1 MSNEFNEKIF
11 RSVDTIV
18 SARLQQ
24 LPYDKTIVG
33 TIKHIPVSKNEVQ
46 KYIIDYK
53 GAELVA
59 YVNTLNKVYDIGDEV
74 YVLIPQGDFT
84 QKKIITGQVIS
95 EYKVDNKDTSQQFIP
110 VESICDIFDDTLE
123 RYRILL
129 TGNKIATEISLY
141 SNTFSESNY
150 LIGYTKLKVKISLS
164 ANLVKESKQ
173 VIAGDYGIKI
183 ILGYIDQTS
192 SENIERIETQ
202 TITLKS
208 SNMALLDPYNTGGF
222 TSQEIDIDVS
232 SKKVTNLNIFL
243 YQNGNFSTA
252 IGDVEDTDVFYL
264 QVRDVITR
272 IGYINADFPD
282 NKNYGVYLYGLSAL
296 NYGSTDIQK
305 KWRFRIIDRASK
317 TLADTLITNGNISY
331 YLYKYNGVSTMPVST
346 VFPRVYYDSTPILT
360 ESNVLLTKLNLKDI
374 TLTSGNSLAS
384 QRYSILIRFNNITFY
399 SNELSFTNLGYIEN
413 TKTLDL
419 LSGVQLTPN
428 NNNNIFNIYG
438 PDNSLLDESD
448 GQKTQRLSISF
459 SSTDGSRKTL
469 MPNDIIEYWIPKD
482 STMLLPASLEN
493 INTDPYGRS
502 IYYFKKTLQKEDLTS
517 DGTFLLPFKIS
528 SFYNPLYK
536 NNTIECQLTI
546 NKTIYKASQEFL
558 FGTSGSSGS
567 DYILTIGLYD
577 MSNNKIN
584 ALDASNYDSS
594 YNLQPALYNYS
605 MTRLNLDANTVKY
618 KWYNYPSLIDPKFK
632 MPIIESNTINFSGLS
647 KTDILNNAKYFII
660 EATCIYKGVEL
671 KGYLIIPTTT
681 NVENYAYIS
690 GCSTITYDITG
701 KKPVY
706 SNNEYKLYDSKD
718 AEVDNIKWSLEA
730 INNDMNLL
738 KFNTVDRI
746 ITPSS
751 IYSSANIEPCIIAK
765 TQSNAICWIQ
775 PLLIL
780 QNKYPSAMQNGEGNK
795 ASLPQEN
802 GDSIDLASTMV
813 GKLERNDRNQISGL
827 VMGTFE
833 SSNNE
838 NFYGLYAYD
847 QNKIILEVN
856 NKGIAKIKNADTAIS
871 ANKLQNTDGVS
882 YNVGDTTTFVYFKN
896 GIPIAGGN
904 INDLI
909 TQIKSLNNTIAALTK
924 RVEALEA
931 AKQ

>member
-24 LPYDKTIVG
+24 LPYDKTVIG

-46 KYIIDYK
+46 KYIVDYK

-59 YVNTLNKVYDIGDEV
+59 YVNALNKAYDIGDEV

-129 TGNKIATEISLY
+129 TGNKIATETSLY

-164 ANLVKESKQ
+164 ANLVKESKR
-173 VIAGDYGIKI
+173 VISGDYGIKI

-192 SENIERIETQ
+192 SENIERVETQ
-202 TITLKS
+202 TVTLKS
-208 SNMALLDPYNTGGF
+208 SDMALLDPYNTGGF
-222 TSQEIDIDVS
+222 ASQEIDIDVS
-232 SKKVTNLNIFL
+232 NKKITNLNIFL
-243 YQNGNFSTA
+243 YQNGNFSTT

-264 QVRDVITR
+264 QVRDVIAR

-305 KWRFRIIDRASK
+305 KWRFRIIDRTSK
-317 TLADTLITNGNISY
+317 ILADTLVTNGNISY
-331 YLYKYNGVSTMPVST
+331 YLYKYNGVSTTPVST

-399 SNELSFTNLGYIEN
+399 SNELLFTNLGYIEN

-448 GQKTQRLSISF
+448 GQKTQRLSVSF

-493 INTDPYGRS
+493 INVDPYGRS

-584 ALDASNYDSS
+584 ALDASNYESS

-605 MTRLNLDANTVKY
+605 MTRLSLDANTVTY
-618 KWYNYPSLIDPKFK
+618 KWYNYPSLVDPKLK
-632 MPIIESNTINFSGLS
+632 MPIIENNTINFSGFTKS
-647 KTDILNNAKYFII
+647 DILYNARHFII
-660 EATCIYKGVEL
+660 EASCNYKGVDL
-671 KGYLIIPTTT
+671 KGYLIIPTTA
-681 NVENYAYIS
+681 NSIDYAYIS
-690 GCSTITYDITG
+690 GCSTIIYDITG
-701 KKPVY
+701 KKPIY
-706 SNNEYKLYDSKD
+706 SNSPYTLYNSKD
-718 AEVDNIKWSLEA
+718 AEVDNISWGLTSYLTPPP
-730 INNDMNLL
+730 DLL
-738 KFNTVDRI
+738 TFKQEEKI
-746 ITPSS
+746 IIPSS
-751 IYSSANIEPCIIAK
+751 IYSSVNIKPFITAWDSSG
-765 TQSNAICWIQ
+765 QACWIQ

-795 ASLPQEN
+795 AIIPGPSSDTIKLT
-802 GDSIDLASTMV
+802 STMV
-813 GKLERNDRNQISGL
+813 GKLERKEGISGI

-833 SSNNE
+833 TQSETDS
-838 NFYGLYAYD
+838 FYGLYAY
-847 QNKIILEVN
+847 NKDNIILEVN
-856 NKGIAKIKNADTAIS
+856 NNGIARIQS
-871 ANKLQNTDGVS
+871 ATKLCNNINSD
-882 YNVGDTTTFVYFKN
+882 YNVGSETTSIYFKN
-896 GIPIAGGN
+896 GIPVAGTD
-904 INDLI
+904 ISALI
-909 TQIKSLNNTIAALTK
+909 KEITTLKDTVSKLETRIK
-924 RVEALEA
+924 ALES
-931 AKQ
+931 KQ

>member
-110 VESICDIFDDTLE
+110 VESICDIFDDSLE

-129 TGNKIATEISLY
+129 TGNKIATETSLY
-141 SNTFSESNY
+141 NNTFNESNY
-150 LIGYTKLKVKISLS
+150 LIGYTKLKIKISLA
-164 ANLVKESKQ
+164 ANLVKESKR
-173 VIAGDYGIKI
+173 IISGEYGIRV

-192 SENIERIETQ
+192 SENIERIETE
-202 TITLKS
+202 TFTLKS
-208 SNMALLDPYNTGGF
+208 SNMALLDPYNTSGF
-222 TSQEIDIDVS
+222 SSQEINIDIS
-232 SKKVTNLNIFL
+232 NKKITNLNIFL
-243 YQNGNFSTA
+243 YQNGDFSTTL
-252 IGDVEDTDVFYL
+252 GDVEDTDVFYL
-264 QVRDVITR
+264 QVRDIIAR

-282 NKNYGVYLYGLSAL
+282 NKIYGVYLYSLSAL
-296 NYGSTDIQK
+296 NYGSTDTQK
-305 KWRFRIIDRASK
+305 KWRFRIIDRTAK
-317 TLADTLITNGNISY
+317 TIADTLFTGGIISY
-331 YLYKYNGVSTMPVST
+331 YLYKYNGITTTPISTI
-346 VFPRVYYDSTPILT
+346 FPRVYYDSTPIVSET
-360 ESNVLLTKLNLKDI
+360 NILLNHITYKDI
-374 TLTSGNSLAS
+374 ALTSGNGLPS
-384 QRYSILIRFNNITFY
+384 QRYSILIRINNNTFY
-399 SNELSFTNLGYIEN
+399 SNELSFVNLGYIEN

-419 LSGVQLTPN
+419 ISGVQLTPN

-438 PDNSLLDESD
+438 PDNSLLDESE
-448 GQKTQRLSISF
+448 GQKTQRLSVSF
-459 SSTDGSRKTL
+459 SSADGTRKTL

-482 STMLLPASLEN
+482 STMLLPVSLDNNEV
-493 INTDPYGRS
+493 DPYGRS
-502 IYYFKKTLQKEDLTS
+502 IYYFKKTLQKEDLTQ

-536 NNTIECQLTI
+536 NNTIECQLII
-546 NKTIYKASQEFL
+546 NKTTYKASQEFL

-567 DYILTIGLYD
+567 DYILTIGLYSRD
-577 MSNNKIN
+577 NTKIN
-584 ALDASNYDSS
+584 AIDVNNHDSI
-594 YNLQPALYNYS
+594 YNLRPTLYNYS
-605 MTRLNLDANTVKY
+605 MTKLTDLDITSMKY
-618 KWYNYPSLIDPKFK
+618 LWYYEDKTDVLPK
-632 MPIIESNTINFSGLS
+632 IESNSINFSGL
-647 KTDILNNAKYFII
+647 TDANILNNAKYFII
-660 EATCIYKGVEL
+660 EASCIYKGVEL
-671 KGYLIIPTTT
+671 KSYLIIPTTT
-681 NVENYAYIS
+681 NAKNYAYIS

-706 SNNEYKLYDSKD
+706 SNNEYKLYNSED

-730 INNDMNLL
+730 INNMNLL
-738 KFNTVDRI
+738 KFSEIDRI

-751 IYSSANIEPCIIAK
+751 IYSSVNIEPCIIAK
-765 TQSNAICWIQ
+765 TQSNTICWIQ

-795 ASLPQEN
+795 ASLPQGN
-802 GDSIDLASTMV
+802 GDSINLASTMV
-813 GKLERNDRNQISGL
+813 GKLERNNRNQISGL

-847 QNKIILEVN
+847 QNKIILEIN

-871 ANKLQNTDGVS
+871 ANKLQNTDGIS